1 MVMLKD
7 RNLILKRVFLYSFVF
22 SFLVLAAVLAVKTS
36 ARSYT
41 CMVGDANYEACMN
54 AKDEM
59 NGYKAVATANA
70 NESKT
75 VAEEINRIGQEINQ
89 INAEIAANEAKI
101 VETNQKIAENEK
113 KLNDHQVALAEML
126 IDMHFTPGTEPISLL
141 AGSESIS
148 DYVEK
153 QAREDAAQEE
163 VIEISKEIKKLKEEL
178 EKEKQEA
185 ERRIQANQSARE
197 EANQKRAKQNELK
210 AEYDKNAN
218 DATVLASY
226 WEDILEDLAWKPAV
240 TVGAGGKWAGRGNT
254 YPYQNN
260 CPRDNNRYTAYN
272 GNVCQCTS
280 YASWKAYEKWGV
292 TAKMGGHARS
302 YVNAEVH
309 VPTTGIT
316 TYVDNVPAPYTIAV
330 QTGGAYG
337 HVMWVESVNSNGTIN
352 VTEYNVSWASIGCYA
367 GDFCSR
373 QGVGTANT
381 WFIHFE

>member
-1 MVMLKD
+1 MRK
-7 RNLILKRVFLYSFVF
+7 RKNKNLILKRAFLYSFVLT
-22 SFLVLAAVLAVKTS
+22 FLALIGVIAVKTS

-41 CMVGDANYEACMN
+41 CMVGDANYDACMN
-54 AKDEM
+54 AKNEM
-59 NGYKAVATANA
+59 NGYKAEATDNA
-70 NESKT
+70 NKSKT
-75 VAEEINRIGQEINQ
+75 VADEIKRIDQEIRD
-89 INAEIAANEAKI
+89 IEAEIAANEAKI
-101 VETNQKIAENEK
+101 VETNEEIEKTEK
-113 KLNDHQVALAEML
+113 KLNDHQTALAEML
-126 IDMHFTPGTEPISLL
+126 IDMHFNTGAEPISLL

-148 DYVEK
+148 DYAEK

-163 VIEISKEIKKLKEEL
+163 ITENSKEIKKLKEDL
-178 EKEKQEA
+178 EKQKQEA
-185 ERRIQANQSARE
+185 ERTIQANQSARI
-197 EANQKRAKQNELK
+197 EADQKKADRNRLK
-210 AEYDKNAN
+210 SEYDKNAN
-218 DATVLASY
+218 DATVLAKH

-302 YVNAEVH
+302 YVNANVY
-309 VPTTGIT
+309 VPTTGIN

-337 HVMWVESVNSNGTIN
+337 HVMWVESVNANGTIN

-373 QGVGTANT
+373 QGVGTINT